1 MLAMVCIEGRD
12 RERMVRG
19 ASRYLSGVRRI
30 LLAHVLDERALRGY
44 DLALRGLLGRRQP
57 DSGDLLREAEAAA
70 LEMLEEGR
78 SLLSGALPGTGVE
91 VEVLL
96 LRGRPEHELVRAAEE
111 HGVSVLVLGRGA
123 GDGGPVV
130 VSGRISGWR
139 RNPRGEVDG
148 FYLEDGAEVRFPPH
162 RGAQIKAALHE
173 GENVEVRGERRPRH
187 VHAHLVVSLES
198 GASLEAHP
206 PERGPARRRLGH
218 VARFVTDHAGCN
230 VMLIV

>member
-1 MLAMVCIEGRD
+1 MVCIEGRD